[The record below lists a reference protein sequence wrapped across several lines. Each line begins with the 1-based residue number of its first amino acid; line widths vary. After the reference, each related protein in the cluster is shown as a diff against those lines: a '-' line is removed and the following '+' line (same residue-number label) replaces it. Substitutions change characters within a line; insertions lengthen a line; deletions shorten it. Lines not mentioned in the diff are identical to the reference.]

1 MFSYLKELFATAGTG
16 SFEWILIC
24 LYIGILLACGAALY
38 DRRLLGNYIRKL
50 VSLDATVP
58 ERAVTLKET
67 GFEKSRAVK
76 RALRGNGVFA
86 GTVFEAAETVELDS
100 ESHALPMFRESFDPE
115 TARFYIP
122 EAVKYRAEVRFERK
136 GSHIMALVLGAILF
150 AVLLVVLIL
159 SKDRILGLISDFFNA
174 LAA

>member
-1 MFSYLKELFATAGTG
+1 
-16 SFEWILIC
+16 
-24 LYIGILLACGAALY
+24 
-38 DRRLLGNYIRKL
+38 
-50 VSLDATVP
+50 
-58 ERAVTLKET
+58 
-67 GFEKSRAVK
+67 
-76 RALRGNGVFA
+76 
-86 GTVFEAAETVELDS
+86 
-100 ESHALPMFRESFDPE
+100 MFRESFDPE

-150 AVLLVVLIL
+150 ALLLVVLIL

>member
-1 MFSYLKELFATAGTG
+1 MREEVLFTLDTPYRQPLSVKGWR
-16 SFEWILIC
+16 F
-24 LYIGILLACGAALY
+24 
-38 DRRLLGNYIRKL
+38 GN
-50 VSLDATVP
+50 P
-58 ERAVTLKET
+58 ERKSLAVV
-67 GFEKSRAVK
+67 G
-76 RALRGNGVFA
+76 ALRGNGIFA
-86 GTVFEAAETVELDS
+86 GIVFEAAETVEFDS
-100 ESHALPMFRESFDPE
+100 ESHALPVFRESFDPE

-150 AVLLVVLIL
+150 ALLLVVLIL